1 MSELRDPTIEEFYK
15 YCSERKLMAVRC
27 LRCRQVMVPP
37 RAICSNCR
45 HSRVEWVELS
55 QKGKLVTYTI
65 VHVSPPQFKHM
76 TPYAVGIVEMPE
88 GVKIPSIIRTARL
101 EDLKIG
107 MQLEADFSP
116 SEEGKEYDV
125 DIKEISRRGEG
136 IARVEG
142 LVVFVPNTKPGG

>member
-27 LRCRQVMVPP
+27 IRCRQVMVPP

-88 GVKIPSIIRTARL
+88 GVKIPIGLATSSKKPARKRL
-101 EDLKIG
+101 FTIHAQFLNNRFG
-107 MQLEADFSP
+107 SLF
-116 SEEGKEYDV
+116 
-125 DIKEISRRGEG
+125 
-136 IARVEG
+136 
-142 LVVFVPNTKPGG
+142 L

>member
-27 LRCRQVMVPP
+27 IRCRQVMVPP

-88 GVKIPSIIRTARL
+88 GVKIPSIIRTSRP
-101 EDLKIG
+101 
-107 MQLEADFSP
+107 Q
-116 SEEGKEYDV
+116 EGGWPNWPRYFFKET
-125 DIKEISRRGEG
+125 G
-136 IARVEG
+136 
-142 LVVFVPNTKPGG
+142 